1 MQAVLF
7 VAAANVEVASLAE
20 KSGNPIGCG
29 LFLRYGVITT
39 FMSMALA
46 SVSCGRATCE
56 NWVGAEW
63 KHFGHTSLVGLR

>member
-1 MQAVLF
+1 VQAVLF

-56 NWVGAEW
+56 IWVGAEW
-63 KHFGHTSLVGLR
+63 QV